1 MAKKNV
7 VWALKGG
14 KLQESKYMGKLI
26 DDKGYFNKVCLC
38 RLVSVPPVSVIR
50 IVFFLVQEKGDTF
63 TKEIYALFLANRGK
77 VESFSSCCFS
87 TAFSSK

>member
-7 VWALKGG
+7 VWTLKGG

-63 TKEIYALFLANRGK
+63 TKEIYALPSGRSK
-77 VESFSSCCFS
+77 TEYSFMCCF
-87 TAFSSK
+87 